1 MENGKLVVQSLDLGL
16 LTVGQELFG
25 GDGNRVGG
33 VLVAVLQE
41 ADLGHYVVFE
51 GKSGVVDV
59 PVVNTA
65 ATMTRRGERTGCDRK
80 G

>member
-1 MENGKLVVQSLDLGL
+1 MESGKLVVQSLDLGL

-41 ADLGHYVVFE
+41 ADLGHDVVFE

-59 PVVNTA
+59 PVVKAA
-65 ATMTRRGERTGCDRK
+65 ATMTRRGESAGCNREE
-80 G
+80 